1 MGMGTGT
8 GLVWLREGAREDAGG
23 RTPDG
28 GEGEELTE
36 LTFADDRRGAIERV
50 ATIPIAG
57 GDEDEAVRSFPAN
70 FGPYGVGNESSMGW
84 NSGPS
89 PRNSGQ
95 ILGLIPMP
103 LQTPEFGFEFC
114 NSKFLA

>member
-1 MGMGTGT
+1 MGTRT
-8 GLVWLREGAREDAGG
+8 GLVWPRGGAREDAGG

-28 GEGEELTE
+28 GEGEELAE
-36 LTFADDRRGAIERV
+36 LTFADDRRGAVERV
-50 ATIPIAG
+50 ATRPIAG

-70 FGPYGVGNESSMGW
+70 FGPYGVGNESSLGW

-89 PRNSGQ
+89 PRNSGR